1 MPFSLMTDESNDKK
15 TDKRLAIMVRVFE
28 DGLGPKTRLLDM
40 PVCSGGTSE
49 AIFNDIDNV
58 FTNLKIPWTNCIG
71 FARDKCNV
79 IVGKINSVLT
89 KVKQKNPDVFS
100 IGCICHL
107 ANLCA
112 KVGVKQLSVPIDDL
126 LVDIYY
132 HFENSLN
139 DEKLTR
145 TFNFSLR

>member
-1 MPFSLMTDESNDKK
+1 
-15 TDKRLAIMVRVFE
+15 
-28 DGLGPKTRLLDM
+28 M
-40 PVCSGGTSE
+40 PVCSGRTSQ

-58 FTNLKIPWTNCIG
+58 FTNLKIPWTNYIG
-71 FARDKCNV
+71 FASDNCNV
-79 IVGKINSVLT
+79 MVGKTNSVLT
-89 KVKQKNPDVFS
+89 RVKQKNPDVFS